1 MGEKNKFLYV
11 PPEAGPRVS
20 IPILKCI
27 LKNEKKNSSNTLLME
42 YEKCHQNPNFV
53 LEKIKNW
60 VWGVATLIFS
70 CLDKDDLWGFILCF
84 QSLNLTFSLCV
95 CFLSLLGAF
104 LIDYLSNIMTCCV
117 LNTLPEVST
126 SVLVKCFIKSTTL
139 Q

>member
-70 CLDKDDLWGFILCF
+70 CLDKVRLH
-84 QSLNLTFSLCV
+84 
-95 CFLSLLGAF
+95 SLLSVIKLDIFIVCLLFEPFGAF